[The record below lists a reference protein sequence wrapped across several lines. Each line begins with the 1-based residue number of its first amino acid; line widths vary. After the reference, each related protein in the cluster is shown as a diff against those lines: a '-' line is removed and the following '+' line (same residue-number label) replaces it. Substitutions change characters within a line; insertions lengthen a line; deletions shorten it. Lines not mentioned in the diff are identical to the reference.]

1 MSSEKILIWMC
12 NRVIW
17 VFFPYGAE
25 WIFFFWQNVS
35 KKCLTFGFVTFFKRE
50 KNVLSMF
57 FPIEQSC
64 FFLCVELWQF
74 LFMGLMSLMKK
85 KCTKNS
91 VLNYFFCS
99 VWGPERKKLFLTRK
113 MCLFFLFFSENS
125 FFPDKTVLCVKQSGT
140 LYFLWENQ

>member
-1 MSSEKILIWMC
+1 MKISLKKKKMSSEKILIWMC

-17 VFFPYGAE
+17 GFFPYGAE

-85 KCTKNS
+85 KM
-91 VLNYFFCS
+91 Y
-99 VWGPERKKLFLTRK
+99 KKFRSE
-113 MCLFFLFFSENS
+113 LFFLFRVGTREKKIISHKENVFVFFVFLREFFFS
-125 FFPDKTVLCVKQSGT
+125 
-140 LYFLWENQ
+140 W